1 MTQGRPPRIER
12 PLGVTIIAVLAAI
25 GGVLGL
31 IGSFTLF
38 SVFGSAFGFVAAYAL
53 ANVAI
58 SILLLVFAF
67 GAWTLQPW
75 AWTLGIVLEAVAI
88 VFGLYALVDGD
99 ASAVVSIALA
109 AVVLWYLFQP
119 SVKAAFGRT

>member
-1 MTQGRPPRIER
+1 MTQGQPIRAER

-25 GGVLGL
+25 GGVFGV
-31 IGSFTLF
+31 IGSIALF
-38 SVFGSAFGFVAAYAL
+38 SLLGSAPGIFAAYAL
-53 ANVAI
+53 MNLAI
-58 SILLLVFAF
+58 SVLLLVFAF

-75 AWTLGIVLEAVAI
+75 AWTLGVVLEAVAI
-88 VFGLYALVDGD
+88 VLGLYALVDGD